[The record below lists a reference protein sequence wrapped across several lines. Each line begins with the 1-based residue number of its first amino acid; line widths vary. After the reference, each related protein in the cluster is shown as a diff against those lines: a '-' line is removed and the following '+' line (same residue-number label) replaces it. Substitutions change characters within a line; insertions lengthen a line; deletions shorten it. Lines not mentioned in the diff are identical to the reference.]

1 MSHHP
6 TEKVVDSSTSSSL
19 LNAEVLDDLEE
30 VVKMDVE
37 VSTSTAPTISTEG
50 NVVGIRADTVPSSIP
65 SISNPKR
72 TSLEPVGP
80 PILSSLNPME
90 PMGPPVVP
98 SLYPMLLQCRKA
110 KEFFRKQAEIE
121 SLGGGSVGLGG
132 YKIGCEE
139 LPCIT
144 ADGKLLWILCILR
157 DPQVQGLL
165 LKFLS
170 SRLSDM
176 LKQKSSMIL
185 PRIGV
190 QTNLPSMER
199 KIFLPNEDVICKF
212 AIQLCQLSLSNE
224 YELPGLDQSLLR
236 SELPMIMFDVLCA
249 SSSDVLMTDVLTASS
264 SSSIGNDETFE
275 KYFAQSSQYKQS
287 VEIAK
292 HAMEIGSNFGSGEN
306 QIQTGDSASR
316 LNLFESIAKQLLDL
330 NTVTVR

>member
-6 TEKVVDSSTSSSL
+6 VEKVKDSSTSSYSSL
-19 LNAEVLDDLEE
+19 PGTEGLNDSEV

-37 VSTSTAPTISTEG
+37 VSSSIVQTILSKGDTL
-50 NVVGIRADTVPSSIP
+50 GIRGDTVSSSTP
-65 SISNPKR
+65 SISKPKI
-72 TSLEPVGP
+72 TSSEPVGP
-80 PILSSLNPME
+80 PVLPT
-90 PMGPPVVP
+90 P
-98 SLYPMLLQCRKA
+98 YPMLLQCQKA
-110 KEFFRKQAEIE
+110 KEFFRRQAEIE
-121 SLGGGSVGLGG
+121 NLGGGSVVLGG

-144 ADGKLLWILCILR
+144 AEGKLLWILCILR

-176 LKQKSSMIL
+176 LKQKSSPTL
-185 PRIGV
+185 PRAGV

-199 KIFLPNEDVICKF
+199 KIFLPNEDAICKF

-236 SELPMIMFDVLCA
+236 TELPMIMFDVLCA
-249 SSSDVLMTDVLTASS
+249 SSSSDAMMTDMITAGS

-287 VEIAK
+287 VEIAN
-292 HAMEIGSNFGSGEN
+292 HAIEVGSNCGVIEDQFQPRG
-306 QIQTGDSASR
+306 SASR
-316 LNLFESIAKQLLDL
+316 LNLFESIAKQLLDM
-330 NTVTVR
+330 NTNTFK